1 MILLLIKNSQYFT
14 IMKSTKFI
22 INRTH
27 VHNWS
32 THYIEFLKGSV
43 VAIEK
48 KEPPNNGTFTPV

>member
-1 MILLLIKNSQYFT
+1 MEKIAQYFISIYTKKSHDFTSDQKYRSQYFT

-32 THYIEFLKGSV
+32 THYIAMSF
-43 VAIEK
+43 
-48 KEPPNNGTFTPV
+48 